1 MKKNIVLL
9 VLVISTQFISAQS
22 STDVNPLVTEFIQ
35 SNGVSERM
43 KRSKESFVE
52 YVLEEN
58 RIDFAKQYDNVI
70 DEFIQKYINIIS
82 SNLTDSEI
90 KVFNEAM
97 IEEKEFTSLSKKKQ
111 QKFDREMRDLEVIV
125 TKELNELIV
134 KYRNPEFS
142 LE

>member
-125 TKELNELIV
+125 TMELNELIV

>member
-22 STDVNPLVTEFIQ
+22 FTDVNPLVTEFIQ